1 MIDQKLVDRITQE
14 VKKQIAVINKNHP
27 RIKPGS
33 GIISPHD
40 HNALENMKK
49 QTSARI
55 GIGKT
60 GARLRTKDMWNFRRD
75 QTSARDSVF
84 EDVEKDFI
92 DSCNLFSV
100 STKCADRNEHLTRP
114 DLGRI
119 INDEGVRLINERC
132 IRSPKVQIYVADGL
146 SSQAVEDNAGE
157 MLPVL
162 IDGLT
167 ADGLKVGT
175 PFFMKFGRVP
185 AMDMVTELIDAEVT
199 CVLIGERPGL
209 AAAGSMSAY
218 IVYRAT
224 VGMPEARRTVVSN
237 IHKEGTPAV
246 EAGAYCVGLIENIL
260 KMQKSGV
267 ELQL

>member
-1 MIDQKLVDRITQE
+1 MYGL
-14 VKKQIAVINKNHP
+14 
-27 RIKPGS
+27 IK
-33 GIISPHD
+33 
-40 HNALENMKK
+40 
-49 QTSARI
+49 
-55 GIGKT
+55 
-60 GARLRTKDMWNFRRD
+60 
-75 QTSARDSVF
+75 
-84 EDVEKDFI
+84 EK
-92 DSCNLFSV
+92 
-100 STKCADRNEHLTRP
+100 
-114 DLGRI
+114 
-119 INDEGVRLINERC
+119 C

-146 SSQAVEDNAGE
+146 SSQAIEDNAGE
-157 MLPVL
+157 MLPAL

-167 ADGLKVGT
+167 ADGIKVGT

-185 AMDMVTELIDAEVT
+185 AMDMVTELLDAEVT

-246 EAGAYCVGLIENIL
+246 EAGAYCVSLIENIL